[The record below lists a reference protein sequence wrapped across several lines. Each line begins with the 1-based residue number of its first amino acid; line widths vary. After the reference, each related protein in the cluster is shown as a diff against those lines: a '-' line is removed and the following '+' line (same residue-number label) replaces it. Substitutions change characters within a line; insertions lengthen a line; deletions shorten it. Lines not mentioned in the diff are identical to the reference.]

1 MLNIKF
7 EANQIYDYE
16 DILQHLS
23 LNRRQRYNEV
33 LEDAEL
39 VEYFKNTNDD
49 DLLGQIEIWKR
60 KTDEYCVD
68 RDYRFFLYAM
78 MSFLDGDNLLF
89 GLSFLY
95 GQSIKVRHDV
105 MLQNTLKAMSGKAY
119 EFYSNRPIFTKEEKI
134 EELLMYDICPF
145 SDTTKEKE
153 KESPFSI
160 CRNYPTCKDCLM
172 HEFTDELY
180 YPLEKTPKLPKR

>member
-1 MLNIKF
+1 
-7 EANQIYDYE
+7 
-16 DILQHLS
+16 
-23 LNRRQRYNEV
+23 
-33 LEDAEL
+33 
-39 VEYFKNTNDD
+39 
-49 DLLGQIEIWKR
+49 
-60 KTDEYCVD
+60 
-68 RDYRFFLYAM
+68 
-78 MSFLDGDNLLF
+78 
-89 GLSFLY
+89 
-95 GQSIKVRHDV
+95 